1 MSGDLKWAI
10 ENGDLEKV
18 TDFIEC
24 QVFLLHPNK
33 TSYGL
38 L

>member
-18 TDFIEC
+18 TDFIES
-24 QVFLLHPNK
+24 QVMAFHQN
-33 TSYGL
+33 
-38 L
+38 